1 MVSLQMC
8 FMGWLFELIAIVF
21 ACLAPLLHHFEIP
34 NLHMIDCTMMF
45 VLIPFFHLLNDEKT
59 NGIISDENWYQGMRH
74 LLGIYIPPKK
84 RKGNTQPNPIP
95 NQIGIPPI
103 LRPKTNHQLNVSS
116 QEIATS

>member
-1 MVSLQMC
+1 MC
-8 FMGWLFELIAIVF
+8 FMGWLYELIANAF
-21 ACLAPLLHHFEIP
+21 ALLTPVLHTFGIP
-34 NLHMIDCTMMF
+34 NLHLIDCTMMF
-45 VLIPFFHLLNDEKT
+45 VLIPFLHLLNDEET
-59 NGIISDENWYQGMRH
+59 NAIISNENWYQGMRH

-84 RKGNTQPNPIP
+84 REGITQPNPIP